1 MCVESHLMG
10 GLFRLRVFTLHQY
23 REVKSVHN
31 KYGTKFLSF
40 QFVNLELIPCTVIR
54 TLRSDKHLWEVLP
67 NTIMQEAMCS

>member
-1 MCVESHLMG
+1 M
-10 GLFRLRVFTLHQY
+10 FFTLHQY

-40 QFVNLELIPCTVIR
+40 QLVNLELIPCTVIR